1 MEKKRILLAGNPNCG
16 KTTLF
21 NALTGSRQKVGNW
34 AGVTVDKKV
43 GQLTFNQT
51 TNDNTECEITDLPGL
66 YALNA
71 GFDASL
77 DEQIA
82 TYSIDSRDCD
92 AIINVLDA
100 NSLERGLYLTLQ
112 LRERGV
118 PMIVLIN
125 KMDRLDRNGQQLDIG
140 KLQEW
145 LGCPVL
151 TVTACQADSVATF
164 RHQLAHMMMELPHC
178 DAMQLNYGEHIEAWI
193 QSHLG
198 APFAGSAAA
207 QVNQRAH
214 LLECLERD
222 RLPDGNDTSLQAS
235 FSQACQSLAG
245 EDTDILIADTRY
257 SYIRD
262 LVHDTRRE
270 HRHLSR
276 NKTEKL
282 DKVILNPFLSLPILL
297 AVLYA
302 MFVFAINI
310 GGAFIDFFDIAAGA
324 VLVDGT
330 HQLLD
335 GILPEAIVTLVADGV
350 GGGIQTV
357 ATFIPVIAGLYLFLT
372 VLESTGYMARA
383 AFLLDGLM
391 QKIGLPG
398 KAFVP
403 LILGFGCTVPAV
415 MATRTLEQ
423 IHERKTAAAM
433 ATFMSC
439 GARLP
444 VYALFAAAFFPQNGQ
459 NLVFA
464 LYLLGIAA
472 AVLTGL
478 ILRHTLYPGQSE
490 SLLMTLP
497 DYELPRMRHVL
508 SHTWQKLRRFV
519 LGAGKTIVIVVTL
532 LTFFNSL
539 GTDGSF
545 GHEDS
550 ETSVLSKAA
559 QVVTPALSPIG
570 IEEDNWPATV
580 GLVTGL
586 FAKEAVVG
594 TLNNLYAPTNEE
606 QDEGSISDALVD
618 AVQSIPENLFGID
631 YSDPFAMSVGEIE
644 NTEAAAQEQAV
655 SMATF
660 DNLHRQ
666 FTTTAS
672 VMAYLIVILLYTPC
686 VAAIGAYTREFGR
699 RFALFIAGWSM
710 LLAVSGAT
718 LCFQVSQ
725 IGVATTQATVYI
737 VSLSALLIT
746 VIGVMR
752 YVGRHPHWFK
762 ETYYDPAKAQSQCHS
777 GGCH

>member
-1 MEKKRILLAGNPNCG
+1 MKKKRILLAGNPNCG

-51 TNDNTECEITDLPGL
+51 ANDNTECEITDLPGL

-82 TYSIDSRDCD
+82 TYSIDSHDCD

-245 EDTDILIADTRY
+245 QDTDILIADTRY

-398 KAFVP
+398 KA
-403 LILGFGCTVPAV
+403 
-415 MATRTLEQ
+415 
-423 IHERKTAAAM
+423 
-433 ATFMSC
+433 
-439 GARLP
+439 
-444 VYALFAAAFFPQNGQ
+444 
-459 NLVFA
+459 
-464 LYLLGIAA
+464 
-472 AVLTGL
+472 
-478 ILRHTLYPGQSE
+478 
-490 SLLMTLP
+490 
-497 DYELPRMRHVL
+497 
-508 SHTWQKLRRFV
+508 
-519 LGAGKTIVIVVTL
+519 
-532 LTFFNSL
+532 
-539 GTDGSF
+539 
-545 GHEDS
+545 
-550 ETSVLSKAA
+550 
-559 QVVTPALSPIG
+559 LSP
-570 IEEDNWPATV
+570 
-580 GLVTGL
+580 
-586 FAKEAVVG
+586 
-594 TLNNLYAPTNEE
+594 
-606 QDEGSISDALVD
+606 
-618 AVQSIPENLFGID
+618 
-631 YSDPFAMSVGEIE
+631 
-644 NTEAAAQEQAV
+644 
-655 SMATF
+655 
-660 DNLHRQ
+660 
-666 FTTTAS
+666 
-672 VMAYLIVILLYTPC
+672 
-686 VAAIGAYTREFGR
+686 
-699 RFALFIAGWSM
+699 
-710 LLAVSGAT
+710 
-718 LCFQVSQ
+718 
-725 IGVATTQATVYI
+725 
-737 VSLSALLIT
+737 
-746 VIGVMR
+746 
-752 YVGRHPHWFK
+752 
-762 ETYYDPAKAQSQCHS
+762 
-777 GGCH
+777 

>member
-1 MEKKRILLAGNPNCG
+1 MSKTRILLAGNPNCG

-43 GQLTFNQT
+43 GQLSL
-51 TNDNTECEITDLPGL
+51 DNAETEITDLPGL

-82 TYSIDSRDCD
+82 TFSIDSRASDV
-92 AIINVLDA
+92 IINVLDA

-118 PMIVLIN
+118 PMVVLIN
-125 KMDRLDRNGQQLDIG
+125 KMDLLDRNGQQLDIA
-140 KLQEW
+140 KLQAW

-164 RHQLAHMMMELPHC
+164 RHQLSHIVSDIPQC

-193 QSHLG
+193 QAHLG
-198 APFAGSAAA
+198 ASFIRTATG

-214 LLECLERD
+214 LLECLERG
-222 RLPDGNDTSLQAS
+222 RLPDGSDEAQQHIFA
-235 FSQACQSLAG
+235 QACQSLA
-245 EDTDILIADTRY
+245 EHDTDILIADARY

-262 LVHDTRRE
+262 LVHDARRE

-276 NKTEKL
+276 NNTEKL

-324 VLVDGT
+324 ILVDGT

-335 GILPEAIVTLVADGV
+335 GVLPTAIVTVIADGL

-423 IHERKTAAAM
+423 INERKTAATM

-444 VYALFAAAFFPQNGQ
+444 VYALFAAAFFPQQGQ
-459 NLVFA
+459 NLVFG
-464 LYLLGIAA
+464 LYLLGIVVAII
-472 AVLTGL
+472 TGL
-478 ILRHTLYPGQSE
+478 ILRHTLYPGHSE
-490 SLLMTLP
+490 SLLMALP
-497 DYELPRMRHVL
+497 DYELPRLRHVM
-508 SHTWQKLRRFV
+508 SNTWQKLRRFV
-519 LGAGKTIVIVVTL
+519 LGAGKTIVLVVTI

-539 GTDGSF
+539 GTDGTF

-550 ETSVLSKAA
+550 DTSVLSKAA
-559 QVVTPALSPIG
+559 QVVTPALAPIG

-594 TLNNLYAPTNEE
+594 TLNNLYAPSDIEE
-606 QDEGSISDALVD
+606 TPTTIGEALLE
-618 AVQSIPENLFGID
+618 AVQSIPANLFDID
-631 YSDPFAMSVGEIE
+631 FSDPLAVSVGDIDNPEL
-644 NTEAAAQEQAV
+644 AAEEQEV
-655 SMATF
+655 SLATF
-660 DNLHRQ
+660 DNLHHH
-666 FTTTAS
+666 FSSTAS
-672 VMAYLIVILLYTPC
+672 VLAYLMFILLYTPC
-686 VAAIGAYTREFGR
+686 VAAMGAYTREFGR
-699 RFALFIAGWSM
+699 RFAMFIASWSM

-718 LCFQVSQ
+718 LCFQLSQ
-725 IGVATTQATVYI
+725 ISVSPVSASLYI
-737 VSLSALLIT
+737 GGISALLIA
-746 VIGVMR
+746 VVAAMR
-752 YVGRHPHWFK
+752 YIGKHPHWFK

>member
-1 MEKKRILLAGNPNCG
+1 MSSRRIVLAGNPNCG

-21 NALTGSRQKVGNW
+21 NALTGSQQKVGNW

-43 GQLTFNQT
+43 GTLSLAH
-51 TNDNTECEITDLPGL
+51 NDCQITDLPGL

-71 GFDASL
+71 GFDASI

-82 TYSIDSRDCD
+82 TYAIDSGENDF
-92 AIINVLDA
+92 IINVLDA
-100 NSLERGLYLTLQ
+100 NCLERGLYLTLQ

-118 PMIVLIN
+118 PMVVVIN
-125 KMDRLDRNGQQLDIG
+125 KMDLLDRNGQQLDTA
-140 KLQEW
+140 KLQTM

-151 TVTACQADSVATF
+151 TVTACQPATVDTL
-164 RHQLAHMMMELPHC
+164 RHQLAHLATHLPVC
-178 DAMQLNYGEHIEAWI
+178 EAMYLNYGAALENWI
-193 QSHLG
+193 QSQLG
-198 APFAGSAAA
+198 ARFLHAAAA

-214 LLECLERD
+214 LLECLERG
-222 RLPDGNDTSLQAS
+222 RLPDGSTEADQQQFTIANQALS
-235 FSQACQSLAG
+235 DL
-245 EDTDILIADTRY
+245 DTDIAIADTRY
-257 SYIRD
+257 SAIRD
-262 LVHDTRRE
+262 MVHQARRE
-270 HRHLSR
+270 LRHLSR
-276 NKTEKL
+276 NNTEKL
-282 DKVILNPFLSLPILL
+282 DKVLLNPFLSLPILL

-324 VLVDGT
+324 ILVDGT

-335 GILPEAIVTLVADGV
+335 GILPTAIVTILADGL

-391 QKIGLPG
+391 QKMGLPG

-423 IHERKTAAAM
+423 VHERKTAAAM

-459 NLVFA
+459 NLVFG
-464 LYLLGIAA
+464 LYLLGIIAA
-472 AVLTGL
+472 IITGL
-478 ILRHTLYPGQSE
+478 ILRHTLYPGHSE

-497 DYELPRMRHVL
+497 DYELPRVRHVM
-508 SHTWQKLRRFV
+508 SNTWQKLRRFV
-519 LGAGKTIVIVVTL
+519 LGAGKTIVIVVTI

-550 ETSVLSKAA
+550 ESSVLSKTA
-559 QVVTPALSPIG
+559 QVITPALSPIG

-594 TLNNLYAPTNEE
+594 TLNNLYAPSEE
-606 QDEGSISDALVD
+606 AEEEPTLGEALVE

-631 YSDPFAMSVGEIE
+631 YTDPLAIDVGEIE
-644 NTEAAAQEQAV
+644 NTEAAAQAQEV
-655 SMATF
+655 SMTTF

-666 FTTTAS
+666 FTSTAS

-686 VAAIGAYTREFGR
+686 VAALGAYTREFGR
-699 RFALFIAGWSM
+699 RFALFVASWSM

-718 LCFQVSQ
+718 LCYQFSQ
-725 IGVATTQATVYI
+725 LSVATTSATLYI
-737 VSLSALLIT
+737 TGLCALLI
-746 VIGVMR
+746 VVVALMR
-752 YVGRHPHWFK
+752 YVGKHPYWFK

-777 GGCH
+777 GECH

>member
-1 MEKKRILLAGNPNCG
+1 
-16 KTTLF
+16 
-21 NALTGSRQKVGNW
+21 
-34 AGVTVDKKV
+34 
-43 GQLTFNQT
+43 
-51 TNDNTECEITDLPGL
+51 
-66 YALNA
+66 
-71 GFDASL
+71 
-77 DEQIA
+77 
-82 TYSIDSRDCD
+82 
-92 AIINVLDA
+92 
-100 NSLERGLYLTLQ
+100 
-112 LRERGV
+112 
-118 PMIVLIN
+118 
-125 KMDRLDRNGQQLDIG
+125 
-140 KLQEW
+140 
-145 LGCPVL
+145 
-151 TVTACQADSVATF
+151 
-164 RHQLAHMMMELPHC
+164 
-178 DAMQLNYGEHIEAWI
+178 MQLNYGEHIEAWI
-193 QSHLG
+193 QAHLG
-198 APFAGSAAA
+198 ASFIGTATA

-222 RLPDGNDTSLQAS
+222 RLPDGNDTSLQAL

-245 EDTDILIADTRY
+245 QDTDILIADTRY

-415 MATRTLEQ
+415 MV
-423 IHERKTAAAM
+423 
-433 ATFMSC
+433 MSC

-594 TLNNLYAPTNEE
+594 TLNNLYAPTNAE